1 MRSTIFVATF
11 LASLF
16 SGGLSLSAQEWS
28 FELWH
33 DGKIVLEDGDT
44 LVGLVKYDQQ
54 QDLVQF
60 NNAKDV
66 TNIFTARKV
75 LYFEIFDAKAKR
87 YRKFFALPYSTAGQ
101 YKAPL
106 FFELLAE
113 GKLTLLSRE
122 FVELRTIS
130 SPHSV
135 HGYTREVLAHRF
147 FFLTTQGEIDEF
159 IGKRRDLLKLM
170 GKKAKDVDKFI
181 RINRLNVGEKY
192 HMVRIIDYYNSLFE
206 TTTEKL

>member
-1 MRSTIFVATF
+1 MRSTIFVTT
-11 LASLF
+11 LLT
-16 SGGLSLSAQEWS
+16 LSFFGTLSVSAQEWS

-33 DGKIVLEDGDT
+33 DGKIVLEGGDT

-60 NNAKDV
+60 GNAKDV
-66 TNIFTARKV
+66 NNIYTARKV
-75 LYFEIFDAKAKR
+75 LFFEIFDTYNKQ
-87 YRKFFALPYSTAGQ
+87 YRKFFTLPYTAGGQ

-122 FVELRTIS
+122 FIELRTVS
-130 SPHSV
+130 SPYSV
-135 HGYTREVLAHRF
+135 HGYTSEVLAHRF
-147 FFLTTQGEIDEF
+147 FFLTDDGEIQEF

-181 RINRLNVGEKY
+181 RVNRLRVGDKY
-192 HMVRIIDYYNSLFE
+192 HMVRIVDYYNSLLLE
-206 TTTEKL
+206 TTKK